1 LGLRALNIPLCA
13 INIFIKKNRIISMAF
28 NVSNFVKTAAKSVQ
42 GKLLDTVISAA
53 TSKLPISLQSSASS
67 TAQSLF
73 NVGAS
78 FDSIS
83 AFSSQKTDSIVNQ
96 GSDMFYALA
105 GKDPARVAGA
115 DLKKLRRR
123 GLENVD
129 TYLNDINPST
139 KIAAKKKNASMILDA
154 VL

>member
-1 LGLRALNIPLCA
+1 
-13 INIFIKKNRIISMAF
+13 MAF

-105 GKDPARVAGA
+105 GRDPARVAGA

-123 GLENVD
+123 GLENVN

>member
-1 LGLRALNIPLCA
+1 
-13 INIFIKKNRIISMAF
+13 MAF

>member
-1 LGLRALNIPLCA
+1 
-13 INIFIKKNRIISMAF
+13 MAF
-28 NVSNFVKTAAKSVQ
+28 NVNNFVKTAAKSVE
-42 GKLLDTVISAA
+42 GKLLDSIISGA
-53 TSKLPISLQSSASS
+53 TSKLPINLLSSASS

-83 AFSSQKTDSIVNQ
+83 AFATKKTDSIVNQ

-123 GLENVD
+123 GLENTD
-129 TYLNDINPST
+129 TYLSDINPST

-154 VL
+154 IV

>member
-1 LGLRALNIPLCA
+1 
-13 INIFIKKNRIISMAF
+13 MAF

-129 TYLNDINPST
+129 TYLSDINPST

>member
-1 LGLRALNIPLCA
+1 
-13 INIFIKKNRIISMAF
+13 MAF

-123 GLENVD
+123 GLENVN

>member
-1 LGLRALNIPLCA
+1 
-13 INIFIKKNRIISMAF
+13 MAF
-28 NVSNFVKTAAKSVQ
+28 NIGNYIKSEVKSVDD
-42 GKLLDTVISAA
+42 KFLDGIVSGA
-53 TSKLPISLQSSASS
+53 TSKLPVGLISSASS

-78 FDSIS
+78 FESIS
-83 AFSSQKTDSIVNQ
+83 AFTSQKTDSIVNQ

-123 GLENVD
+123 GLENTD
-129 TYLNDINPST
+129 AYLSDINPST
-139 KIAAKKKNASMILDA
+139 KIAAKKRNAGMILDA
-154 VL
+154 TI

>member
-1 LGLRALNIPLCA
+1 
-13 INIFIKKNRIISMAF
+13 MAF
-28 NVSNFVKTAAKSVQ
+28 NVNNFVKSAAKSVE
-42 GKLLDTVISAA
+42 GKMLDGIISSA
-53 TSKLPISLQSSASS
+53 TSKLPISLLSSASS

-83 AFSSQKTDSIVNQ
+83 AFATKRTDSIVNQ

-115 DLKKLRRR
+115 ELKKLRRR
-123 GLENVD
+123 GLENTD

-154 VL
+154 II

>member
-1 LGLRALNIPLCA
+1 
-13 INIFIKKNRIISMAF
+13 MAF
-28 NVSNFVKTAAKSVQ
+28 NVSNFVKTAAKSVE
-42 GKLLDTVISAA
+42 GKLLDSVISAA
-53 TSKLPISLQSSASS
+53 TSKLPISLLSSASS
-67 TAQSLF
+67 TAQTLF

-83 AFSSQKTDSIVNQ
+83 AFSSKKTDSIVNQ

-105 GKDPARVAGA
+105 GKDPARVAAA

-129 TYLNDINPST
+129 TYLSDINPSS
-139 KIAAKKKNASMILDA
+139 KIAAKKRNASMILDA
-154 VL
+154 IV

>member
-1 LGLRALNIPLCA
+1 
-13 INIFIKKNRIISMAF
+13 MAF
-28 NVSNFVKTAAKSVQ
+28 NVGNFVKSAAKDVG
-42 GKLLDTVISAA
+42 GKMLDDVISNA
-53 TSKLPISLQSSASS
+53 TSKLPSSLLSSASS

-83 AFSSQKTDSIVNQ
+83 AFATKKTDAIVNQ

-105 GKDPARVAGA
+105 GKDPARVAAA

-129 TYLNDINPST
+129 TYLSDINPST

-154 VL
+154 IV

>member
-13 INIFIKKNRIISMAF
+13 INIFIKKNRIILMAF

>member
-1 LGLRALNIPLCA
+1 
-13 INIFIKKNRIISMAF
+13 MAF
-28 NVSNFVKTAAKSVQ
+28 NVNNFVKTAAKSVE
-42 GKLLDTVISAA
+42 GKLLDGIISGA
-53 TSKLPISLQSSASS
+53 TSKLPISLLSSASS

-83 AFSSQKTDSIVNQ
+83 AFATKKTDSIVNQ

-123 GLENVD
+123 GLENTD

-154 VL
+154 IV